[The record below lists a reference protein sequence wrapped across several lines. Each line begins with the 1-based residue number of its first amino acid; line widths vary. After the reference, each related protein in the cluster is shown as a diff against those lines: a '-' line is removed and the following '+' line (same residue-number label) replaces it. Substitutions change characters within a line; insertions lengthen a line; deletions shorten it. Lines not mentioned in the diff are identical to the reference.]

1 MERTEQ
7 YIESLLQQNR
17 VTPPTG
23 RGTYIIKDVRLFLN
37 SVERGLAIMRRGG
50 VEAQMGRRDTEEE
63 ILVTISIPK
72 RGKKAR
78 P

>member
-1 MERTEQ
+1 MV
-7 YIESLLQQNR
+7 YVLLGNGFEELETIAP
-17 VTPPTG
+17 VD
-23 RGTYIIKDVRLFLN
+23 IL
-37 SVERGLAIMRRGG
+37 RRGG

-72 RGKKAR
+72 RGKKAG